1 MKTRTCL
8 VLSVVLLLGC
18 DKKIDETAPDES
30 LLRLNQLAERLDAK
44 TVSEDI
50 KGFLYTADFQDY
62 FSTPDQRFVLSL
74 TVEDILKVGDR
85 TIAKCNSWDFNAM
98 LFLTVDPDVLNMIKA
113 QEQWTDF
120 LAVVTIA
127 RVEKPFFGLTG
138 NVEDF
143 EIEYAKSP
151 SEPPQEI
158 SKANLGFAG
167 FYEDRD
173 YEEPPLAISGSFYIE
188 VADAPL
194 ILHGK
199 CLHVEPSEQKGM

>member
-30 LLRLNQLAERLDAK
+30 LLRMKQLDESLDAK

-85 TIAKCNSWDFNAM
+85 TIAKCNSWIHAM
-98 LFLTVDPDVLNMIKA
+98 LFLTVDRRP
-113 QEQWTDF
+113 
-120 LAVVTIA
+120 
-127 RVEKPFFGLTG
+127 
-138 NVEDF
+138 
-143 EIEYAKSP
+143 
-151 SEPPQEI
+151 
-158 SKANLGFAG
+158 
-167 FYEDRD
+167 
-173 YEEPPLAISGSFYIE
+173 
-188 VADAPL
+188 
-194 ILHGK
+194 
-199 CLHVEPSEQKGM
+199 